1 LPFFL
6 SFPPGICFI
15 FVLALALAL
24 AFVLALAF
32 ALALAL
38 AFVLALALA
47 LALAFVFVFAFA
59 FAFLAVVPQGS
70 ASAFALAFLSV
81 IPSGNLLLSLSATT
95 KPVIS
100 VEAHPLA
107 LTKTSSSRPKHHAL
121 VLVMRSGETPVFSA
135 FAVACSSLQTLNLSD
150 SL

>member
-6 SFPPGICFI
+6 SFPPGICFF
-15 FVLALALAL
+15 FVLALAL

-32 ALALAL
+32 A
-38 AFVLALALA
+38 F
-47 LALAFVFVFAFA
+47 ALAFVFVFA

-70 ASAFALAFLSV
+70 ASAFTLAFLSV

>member
-6 SFPPGICFI
+6 SFPPGICFF
-15 FVLALALAL
+15 FVLALAL

-32 ALALAL
+32 A
-38 AFVLALALA
+38 F
-47 LALAFVFVFAFA
+47 ALAFVFVFA

-70 ASAFALAFLSV
+70 ASAFTLAFLSV

-121 VLVMRSGETPVFSA
+121 VLVMRSGETPVFLA

>member
-6 SFPPGICFI
+6 SFPPGICFF
-15 FVLALALAL
+15 FVLALAL

-32 ALALAL
+32 A
-38 AFVLALALA
+38 FALA

-121 VLVMRSGETPVFSA
+121 VLVMRSGETPVFLA